1 MTKSKPFENSRRSF
15 AANSVADKV
24 GGMPAASEAAREDKA
39 DAAGKVI
46 AAVEVIGVI
55 EVIAASEDG
64 LAYRRWNWS
73 VASFSFSVKI
83 VAGSEVLRI
92 YRMKNAKR

>member
-1 MTKSKPFENSRRSF
+1 MTKSKAFENSRRSF

-24 GGMPAASEAAREDKA
+24 GGMPGASEAAREDKA
-39 DAAGKVI
+39 VVTVEVIAAGKVI
-46 AAVEVIGVI
+46 AVDKGR
-55 EVIAASEDG
+55 

-73 VASFSFSVKI
+73 VASFSFNFKI
-83 VAGSEVLRI
+83 AAASEVLRI